1 MNRVND
7 PAKNSPTLMEKIL
20 HPPTFGTLCGLFSAF
35 VYNMTNAFLRGVPE
49 CDPYWVST
57 IKAVPTTLFMA
68 PWLVLLFLRG
78 KRIFPGLTIWGLL
91 VIGAFVGQ
99 VGGNVPFQWA
109 LGEIGIALTVPLTLG
124 GMIVFGAILGRI
136 FLREPIT
143 QRSLLSM
150 GILLLAVVVLAPG
163 AHLAKHAMK
172 NARKTTAD
180 IAVPEAIDSVEQETF
195 SQQFWHFAP
204 GVAAACFSG
213 LAYAALNVF
222 NRYCVGKGAP
232 LPLALLTVSV
242 VGIISLGGISLSR
255 LGLEG
260 ISHTTSQQYLI
271 MLAAG
276 VCNAIAFVALT
287 HSLQLTSVVYV
298 NALNATQAT
307 MAAITGILFF
317 GEPLSPWLAIG
328 VSLTIVGLVLL
339 GNAKGHSPRPA
350 EIPTVP
356 VE

>member
-1 MNRVND
+1 M
-7 PAKNSPTLMEKIL
+7 L

-35 VYNMTNAFLRGVPE
+35 VYNMTNAFLRGVPD
-49 CDPYWVST
+49 CDPFWVST
-57 IKAVPTTLFMA
+57 IKAIPTALFMT
-68 PWLVLLFLRG
+68 PWLIWMAFQG
-78 KRIFPGLTIWGLL
+78 KRIFPGMRIWVLL
-91 VIGAFVGQ
+91 AIGAFCGQ

-143 QRSLLSM
+143 IRSLLSL
-150 GILLLAVVVLAPG
+150 IVLLLSVVVLAPG
-163 AHLAKHAMK
+163 AHDAKHAMQD
-172 NARKTTAD
+172 ARGPTAEHPTVATD
-180 IAVPEAIDSVEQETF
+180 ATDPASLWEE
-195 SQQFWHFAP
+195 FWNLVP
-204 GVAAACFSG
+204 GVSAACFSG

-232 LPLALLTVSV
+232 LPLALLTVSL
-242 VGIISLGGISLSR
+242 VGIFCLGGISYTR

-260 ISHTTSQQYLI
+260 IQTTTSQQYLI

-317 GEPLSPWLAIG
+317 GEPLSPWLAMG
-328 VSLTIVGLVLL
+328 VSLTIIGLVLL
-339 GNAKGHSPRPA
+339 GNAKHHRGTA
-350 EIPTVP
+350 EIPAAP
-356 VE
+356 VD